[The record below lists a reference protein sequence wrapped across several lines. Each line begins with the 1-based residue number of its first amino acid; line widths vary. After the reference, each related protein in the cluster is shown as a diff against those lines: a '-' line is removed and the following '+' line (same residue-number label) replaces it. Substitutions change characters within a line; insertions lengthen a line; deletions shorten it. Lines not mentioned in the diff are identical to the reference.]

1 MSHTEADLR
10 ARLFDTI
17 DGLKTNT
24 ITIEQAKA
32 IGEISQVIIN
42 LEKVKVEH
50 ARVTDDIWRNDFLA
64 PQDAATLP
72 DGITRIVQHR
82 IGR

>member
-17 DGLKTNT
+17 DALKTNA
-24 ITIEQAKA
+24 ITIEHAKA

-42 LEKVKVEH
+42 LEKVKVDH
-50 ARVTDDIWRNDFLA
+50 ARVTDTWRNDFLA